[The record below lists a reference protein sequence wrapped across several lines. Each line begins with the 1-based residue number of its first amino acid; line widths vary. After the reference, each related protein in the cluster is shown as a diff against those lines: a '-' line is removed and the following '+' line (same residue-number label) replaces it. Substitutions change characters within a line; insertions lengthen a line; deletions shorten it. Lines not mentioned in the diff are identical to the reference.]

1 MINSYKRY
9 ICFLFNLYTQLIFPF
24 FNLQLMKKLIL
35 SFVLFLLTF
44 SLIAQDEKTASVDP
58 VYKSEI
64 DKITSNKKIQ
74 QAFQIIQDLEPTTL
88 KELIELTEI
97 PAPPFEEQKRANH
110 FLQMLKK
117 AGIDSIWIDKA
128 GNVVALRKGT
138 GNGKTVVFEAHI
150 DTVFPIET
158 DVTVKMKGDT
168 LVAPGIGDDTR
179 GLSMVLTVLKAMN
192 KASIKTSSDIL
203 FVGTVGEE
211 GLGDLRGV
219 KELFKPGS
227 RKIDSYIAID
237 GGDIGRVNNKGLGSL
252 RYKISFN
259 GPGGHSWGAFGLA
272 NPHHAMGK
280 AIDYF
285 NTAASAYVEN
295 IPRTSYNVGRIGGG
309 TSVNSIPFETWI
321 EVDMRSVRPENLKG
335 IEKILL
341 EQMNKALT
349 DYNAT
354 VKKGAKLTVNFE
366 KIGERPSG
374 ELPDDLPLVQRAVA
388 ATEYFKAQPFL
399 TRGST
404 NSNIPISLGVPA
416 ITIGR
421 GGKGGGAHSLD
432 EWWLNDNGAD
442 AIKLALL
449 IVVAEAGLSN

>member
-1 MINSYKRY
+1 
-9 ICFLFNLYTQLIFPF
+9 
-24 FNLQLMKKLIL
+24 MKKLFLLSVL
-35 SFVLFLLTF
+35 SFSALILF
-44 SLIAQDEKTASVDP
+44 SQDEKSVTP
-58 VYKSEI
+58 QAAYKTEI
-64 DKITSNKKIQ
+64 EKITKNNKIQ
-74 QAFQIIQDLEPTTL
+74 NAFRIIQDLEPVTL

-97 PAPPFEEQKRANH
+97 PAPPFAEQKRAEH
-110 FLQMLKK
+110 FLAMLKQ
-117 AGIDSIWIDKA
+117 AGIDSIWIDEV
-128 GNVVALRKGT
+128 GNVVALRKGS
-138 GNGKTVVFEAHI
+138 GNGKTIVLEAHL
-150 DTVFPIET
+150 DTVFPMET
-158 DVTVKMKGDT
+158 DVTVKLKGDT
-168 LVAPGIGDDTR
+168 LYAPGIGDDTR
-179 GLSMVLTVLKAMN
+179 GLSMVLAVLKAMN
-192 KASIKTSSDIL
+192 KAGIKTAADIL

-219 KELFKPGS
+219 KHLFKEGN

-237 GGDIGRVNNKGLGSL
+237 GGDLGRVNNKGLGSV
-252 RYKISFN
+252 RYKITFN

-285 NTAASAYVEN
+285 STAASAFVADG
-295 IPRTSYNVGRIGGG
+295 PKTSFNVGRIGGG

-321 EVDMRSVRPENLKG
+321 EVDMRSESPEKLKG
-335 IEKILL
+335 IEKIML
-341 EQMNKALT
+341 EQMNKALA

-354 VKKGAKLTVNFE
+354 VKRGNKLTADFE

-374 ELPDDLPLVQRAVA
+374 ELPETLPLIQRALA
-388 ATEYFKAQPFL
+388 ATEYFNTKPFL

-404 NSNIPISLGVPA
+404 NSNIPIALGVPA

-432 EWWLNDNGAD
+432 EWWLNENGAE

-449 IVVAEAGLSN
+449 ITVAEAGLVN